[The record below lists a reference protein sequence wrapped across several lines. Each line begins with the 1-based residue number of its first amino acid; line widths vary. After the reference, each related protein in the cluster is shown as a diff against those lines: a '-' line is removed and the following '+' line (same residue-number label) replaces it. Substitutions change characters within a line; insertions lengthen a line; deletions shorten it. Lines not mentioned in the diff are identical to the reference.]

1 MFVHND
7 YLNIGGYIY
16 VIIMERHYYTIVA
29 SKEDVASMTM
39 ANYLINNRAF
49 SRETNTNFL
58 QSKHH
63 QSIKLHVSNRSLVY
77 LEDLDE
83 NYPNSIAFIFLS
95 EHRSQKRIP
104 TLTCHCTGNYGGN
117 PYGGNPRELG
127 IAYPYLQKQYLKAI
141 VTLRALIPGYD
152 VVIESSH
159 HGPTS
164 LKKPVLFIEIGSTEI
179 QWTDRNSSSV
189 VCESILK
196 VIDNGLGS
204 CEKVAIG
211 LGGTHYPMKFN
222 KLLLESEYGLAAVA
236 AKHNLES
243 IDKDMLDQMIIKS
256 IEKVTHVI
264 VDWKGLGS
272 EKNRIMELIG
282 STGLD
287 ILRV

>member
-1 MFVHND
+1 M
-7 YLNIGGYIY
+7 
-16 VIIMERHYYTIVA
+16 A
-29 SKEDVASMTM
+29 S
-39 ANYLINNRAF
+39 YLINNRSF
-49 SRETNTNFL
+49 SREINTNFL
-58 QSKHH
+58 QSKLH
-63 QSIKLHVSNRSLVY
+63 QSIRLHISKRSLLY

-83 NYPNSIAFIFLS
+83 IYPDSIAFIFLS
-95 EHRSQKRIP
+95 QHRSLKGIP
-104 TLTCHCTGNYGGN
+104 SLTCHCTGNFGN
-117 PYGGNPRELG
+117 NLYGGNPRELG
-127 IAYPYLQKQYLKAI
+127 IAYPYLQKQYLKTI

-164 LKKPVLFIEIGSTEI
+164 LKKPVLFIEIGSTAN

-189 VCESILK
+189 VCESILR
-196 VIDNGLGS
+196 VIENGLGS

-211 LGGTHYPMKFN
+211 LGGTHYPIKFN
-222 KLLLESEYGLAAVA
+222 KLLLESEYGLAAIA

-243 IDKDMLDQMIIKS
+243 IDKEILDQMIIKS

-264 VDWKGLGS
+264 VDWKGLGG
-272 EKNRIMELIG
+272 EKTRIMELIR